1 MGKMRAAQMCFNSAV
16 RFGRARR
23 PSSRPATGSWEM
35 GDGQRGR
42 MSLRMDRRKQ
52 GAAERNCVRK
62 PCPRQ
67 QRNCGL
73 GDPTD
78 WHRTVAS
85 SWGKSWL
92 FLLASWCDQCTRCG
106 DTLCR
111 LSRIERLPARGL
123 NTVEL
128 HTVNNFSHKHMQ
140 RFYHSAAGV
149 RSLGEESDGSGRF

>member
-16 RFGRARR
+16 RFGAR
-23 PSSRPATGSWEM
+23 PTQQQASDWFL
-35 GDGQRGR
+35 GDGRWAARPHVSEDGSSKAGR
-42 MSLRMDRRKQ
+42 RREKLCQKALPKATEELR
-52 GAAERNCVRK
+52 AWN
-62 PCPRQ
+62 
-67 QRNCGL
+67 
-73 GDPTD
+73 PTD